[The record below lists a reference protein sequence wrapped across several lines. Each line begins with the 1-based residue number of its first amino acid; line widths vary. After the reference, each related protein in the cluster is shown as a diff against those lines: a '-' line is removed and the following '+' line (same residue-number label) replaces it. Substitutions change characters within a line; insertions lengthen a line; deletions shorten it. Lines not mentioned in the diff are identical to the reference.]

1 MRLHLTR
8 VARTTAAR
16 AAAVFLLLAGIAWL
30 TMQVM
35 VLRIG
40 RDFDRRSSLH
50 LGHEVQRIRRDV
62 AHTESKLDAA
72 VDRVS
77 ARLNANPSA
86 SREAMFAMLR
96 GETYSARQGIRIIAP
111 NGDAIA
117 WWGEDLRTPGTTS
130 YEFDAT
136 NLYIVRS
143 RPLPNPAVSVQAFE
157 RVPNQPKGPGL
168 FDLDDDDWVNGT
180 MFHAGVLRQEHGS
193 LRFIVERR
201 PSATLWID
209 VTPRAKA
216 DIIDAA
222 RAIGNDVA
230 SILLALAALVV
241 LWGVWSGKW
250 EVEAQPT
257 TITDYRQP
265 NAPSSPSS
273 SSSPPALPCC
283 RCASMRIRGRS
294 SSSIFSPRACSG
306 RSAGHR
312 SICSSAPRPS
322 WPSSWR

>member
-222 RAIGNDVA
+222 RAMATTSPRSSWHWPRWLCCGGCGA
-230 SILLALAALVV
+230 
-241 LWGVWSGKW
+241 GSGK
-250 EVEAQPT
+250 
-257 TITDYRQP
+257 
-265 NAPSSPSS
+265 
-273 SSSPPALPCC
+273 
-283 RCASMRIRGRS
+283 
-294 SSSIFSPRACSG
+294 
-306 RSAGHR
+306 
-312 SICSSAPRPS
+312 
-322 WPSSWR
+322 